1 MFQRQ
6 VHVQPARN
14 AEEATRRN
22 ELPSVSSA
30 PFVITIEPVGPVTSS
45 PFPALEQA
53 LERARELEAAGHIIT
68 SISNGEV
75 TLRDAELRK
84 ALGETPQHPGLFV

>member
-6 VHVQPARN
+6 VYAQPARD
-14 AEEATRRN
+14 AEEANRRR
-22 ELPSVSSA
+22 ELPSVSNA

-45 PFPALEQA
+45 PFPFLEQA
-53 LERARELEAAGHIIT
+53 LERARELEAAGHIIS

-75 TLRDAELRK
+75 TLQGAKLRET
-84 ALGETPQHPGLFV
+84 LGEPPRRPSLFV